1 MLEDVYNEIFNQE
14 YLIKY
19 GYFSYKK
26 NKEKDSDDDSYFS
39 TETFYR
45 MFNLNQ
51 LSQIAI
57 NCLSSRYDMTITE
70 PIYFNIPK
78 KGLIRRQYKL
88 PNLY

>member
-1 MLEDVYNEIFNQE
+1 MTLLEDIYNEIFKPE

-26 NKEKDSDDDSYFS
+26 SKENDSDDDSYFK

-57 NCLSSRYDMTITE
+57 YSLPSHFDMTITE

-78 KGLIRRQYKL
+78 RFD
-88 PNLY
+88 

>member
-1 MLEDVYNEIFNQE
+1 
-14 YLIKY
+14 
-19 GYFSYKK
+19 
-26 NKEKDSDDDSYFS
+26 
-39 TETFYR
+39 

-57 NCLSSRYDMTITE
+57 NYLPSRYDITITE

-88 PNLY
+88 PNLYSYTNLIKYMCDNKNEFIDIFLENNFSTSKFLILLNINMLSQKK